1 MPAFLIIN
9 RLLKKEIQ
17 GVKNKQKETNKATEQ
32 VKTID
37 SKVNELAETAR
48 NAEQKA
54 QQALNGQVFGRVVKE
69 IENN

>member
-1 MPAFLIIN
+1 ML
-9 RLLKKEIQ
+9 
-17 GVKNKQKETNKATEQ
+17 Q